1 MFKQNES
8 NLDKKIRLVVGVVS
22 LLLAI
27 FMFTGTIQIIV
38 FIVGVLAIVTGL
50 TGFCLLYELFGIKT
64 KR

>member
-1 MFKQNES
+1 MFKQDES
-8 NLDKKIRLVVGVVS
+8 NLDKKIRIVVGVVS

-50 TGFCLLYELFGIKT
+50 TGFCLLYEMFGIKT